1 MDNKKIKE
9 MLKILRALD
18 NDTRLKILA
27 VLQAEPNLSFNDIA
41 RKTGIERGALAYHLG
56 VLKQAGLV
64 ELKYERRS
72 KKITQYRLTDKARDV
87 LAKLGLDKVL
97 E

>member
-1 MDNKKIKE
+1 MNNKKIKE

-72 KKITQYRLTDKARDV
+72 KKITQYSLTGKARDV

>member
-1 MDNKKIKE
+1 MNNKKIKE

-56 VLKQAGLV
+56 VLKRAGLV

>member
-56 VLKQAGLV
+56 VLKRAGLV

>member
-1 MDNKKIKE
+1 MNNKKIKE
-9 MLKILRALD
+9 TLKILRALD
-18 NDTRLKILA
+18 NNTRLRILA
-27 VLQAEPNLSFNDIA
+27 VLLAEPNLSFNDIA
-41 RKTGIERGALAYHLG
+41 RKTRIERGALAYHLG
-56 VLKQAGLV
+56 VLRRAGLV

-72 KKITQYRLTDKARDV
+72 KKITQYYLTEKAKDV